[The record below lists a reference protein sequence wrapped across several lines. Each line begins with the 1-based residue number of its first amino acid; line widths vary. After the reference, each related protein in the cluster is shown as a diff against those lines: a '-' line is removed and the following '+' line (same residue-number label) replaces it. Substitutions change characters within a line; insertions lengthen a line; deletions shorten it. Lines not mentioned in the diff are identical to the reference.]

1 MKRMLINATQ
11 PEELRVAM
19 VDGQRLYDLDIETVA
34 REQKKA
40 NIYKGRITRIEPSL
54 EAAFVDHGAERH
66 GFLPLKEVARS
77 YFKPDA
83 LEGQGRPSVIDALKE
98 GQELIVQV
106 EKEERGNKGAA
117 LTTFVSLAGRYLV
130 LMPNNP
136 RAGGVSRRIEG
147 ADRSELR
154 DALSALEI
162 PDGMGLIIRTAG
174 VGRSV
179 EELQWD
185 MDYLLHLWSAIER
198 AAERNAPFLI
208 YQESNLIIRALRDY
222 LRPDIGEIQIDDAE
236 THRQAQVFMEQVMP
250 HNLGKVK
257 LYTDTTPLFSRYQIE
272 SQIESAFNREVRLP
286 SGGAIVIDHTEAL
299 TTIDVNSSR
308 ATKGGDIEETAL
320 NTNLEVV
327 EEVARQLR
335 LRDTG
340 GLIVID
346 FIDMTPARNQ
356 REVENRLKEALKQDR
371 ARIQISRISRFGLL
385 EMSRQRLRPSLGE
398 SSQIVCPRCSGQ
410 GTIRSVESLALAILR
425 LVEEEAMKAN
435 TARVVAQLP
444 IEVSTFLLNEKRD
457 IIHSME
463 QHNNVRVLLLPNQH
477 LTTPQYQVTRQR
489 PSDVGDEGDAVPSY
503 ELIEVVEEQ
512 IPETTEQRRA
522 AFEEPA
528 VKTVAP
534 KTPAPP
540 RTSTEQKTSE
550 EGFLKRLLGG
560 LFGNHKEEKPQEES
574 PAPKKETRTGS
585 KGSGKRSSRSDSRGQ
600 RSKSDEPRGR
610 RRGGQGSRQG
620 QRQGRGRSGE
630 ENRESGGKK
639 RSQRQRD
646 DAQETKKQANE
657 KQRSQSESQNA
668 AESEQTAQQERSNRS
683 RNRRGRRGG
692 RRRNNRSEAENTQN
706 TSATDSSAAHEAQRK
721 APEENV
727 PGVPLETNE
736 APTQRAP
743 KRQHAAKDRTAQP
756 NAEASKQN
764 TGPKNDMDPRGDKA
778 THGENAQQ
786 QPVAEKPQG
795 SPVPDQQQKRADAPK
810 TETASDSK
818 SVSPSMDKSPRGEID
833 RKPASVESSPS
844 SEPRPSSAPSV
855 PVQKVDSTPAR
866 PAPPATPATPKTTA
880 PENQP
885 PAPAKD
891 QPHSSVPTTTSTT
904 PPSRVAAPG
913 PRSTPESTGPR
924 TTNLGAPTPKTPQ
937 TSTQPGVEKGVA
949 KSSTAPPPVSV
960 PKPSTPP
967 PAGSEKSPAPVAKS
981 VHPEVQKPTAAPQGQ
996 SKPSDKEKTEGTP
1009 AAPAR
1014 ATTPSP
1020 SDRNDG

>member
-1 MKRMLINATQ
+1 
-11 PEELRVAM
+11 M

-54 EAAFVDHGAERH
+54 EAAFVDYGAERH

-77 YFKPDA
+77 YFKPEA
-83 LEGQGRPSVIDALKE
+83 LEGQGRPGIKDALKE

-185 MDYLLHLWSAIER
+185 MDYLLHLWDAIER
-198 AAERNAPFLI
+198 AAERSAPFLI

-250 HNLGKVK
+250 HNLGKIK

-320 NTNLEVV
+320 NTNLEAVD
-327 EEVARQLR
+327 EVARQLR

-340 GLIVID
+340 GLIVVD

-463 QHNNVRVLLLPNQH
+463 QRNNVRVLLLPNQH
-477 LTTPQYQVTRQR
+477 LTTPQYQVVRQR
-489 PSDVGDEGDAVPSY
+489 PADVGEESDAVPSY
-503 ELIEVVEEQ
+503 ELIEAVEEQ

-540 RTSTEQKTSE
+540 RAPAESEVHE
-550 EGFLKRLLGG
+550 EGFIKRLLGG
-560 LFGNHKEEKPQEES
+560 LFGNHKEVEAEKES
-574 PAPKKETRTGS
+574 ATS
-585 KGSGKRSSRSDSRGQ
+585 KSKSRSDAKSSGKRPSRGDGRGQ
-600 RSKSDEPRGR
+600 RSRSDEQRGR
-610 RRGGQGSRQG
+610 RRGGQSSRQG

-630 ENRESGGKK
+630 ESRESGGKK
-639 RSQRQRD
+639 RSQRQREEK
-646 DAQETKKQANE
+646 QEAAKQAND
-657 KQRSQSESQNA
+657 KKRTQADSQNPA
-668 AESEQTAQQERSNRS
+668 DNEQAAQQERSNRS

-692 RRRNNRSEAENTQN
+692 RRRNNRSEADNAQNGVTQN
-706 TSATDSSAAHEAQRK
+706 QSAESNNVQRQEA
-721 APEENV
+721 EESV
-727 PGVPLETNE
+727 PGVPVEPNET
-736 APTQRAP
+736 PTKRAP
-743 KRQHAAKDRTAQP
+743 KKETVADGAPDR
-756 NAEASKQN
+756 
-764 TGPKNDMDPRGDKA
+764 
-778 THGENAQQ
+778 
-786 QPVAEKPQG
+786 
-795 SPVPDQQQKRADAPK
+795 
-810 TETASDSK
+810 SK
-818 SVSPSMDKSPRGEID
+818 SDRSTKEKSPKRELESREPADTNQASERASAPTAPSASAASAPRPGSSATPKPEST
-833 RKPASVESSPS
+833 PASQPSARVADQEPAKKADKQSTRAAPDSS
-844 SEPRPSSAPSV
+844 SEPRPAPIPSERAKSTESS
-855 PVQKVDSTPAR
+855 PVQSSPTPVPTTPAPAIPKNPTPAPAADQPRKASSSGTSAASPAQTPKPSR
-866 PAPPATPATPKTTA
+866 PAPENTGPAAPEVKSPRPATI
-880 PENQP
+880 
-885 PAPAKD
+885 
-891 QPHSSVPTTTSTT
+891 PH
-904 PPSRVAAPG
+904 R
-913 PRSTPESTGPR
+913 
-924 TTNLGAPTPKTPQ
+924 
-937 TSTQPGVEKGVA
+937 STQPGADNSGTSA
-949 KSSTAPPPVSV
+949 NTPQSNT
-960 PKPSTPP
+960 PKPRTPTP
-967 PAGSEKSPAPVAKS
+967 TTPAK
-981 VHPEVQKPTAAPQGQ
+981 
-996 SKPSDKEKTEGTP
+996 P
-1009 AAPAR
+1009 AAPAPKPAQVEPR
-1014 ATTPSP
+1014 KPEVAPQVQVETTRPKPEPNSGDGTQAKP
-1020 SDRNDG
+1020 AAPTPGVSAPTPNDHSDNQ